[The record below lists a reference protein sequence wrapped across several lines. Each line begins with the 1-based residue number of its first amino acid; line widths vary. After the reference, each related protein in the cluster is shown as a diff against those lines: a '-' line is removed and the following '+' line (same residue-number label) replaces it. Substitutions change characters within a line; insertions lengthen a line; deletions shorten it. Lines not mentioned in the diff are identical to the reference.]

1 MSVKSQFLKKLQSRH
16 PTSAASNNKSQIDI
30 ATFRWG
36 MEQLQAQMDTW
47 LMETGLNAQTL
58 TASMMDLLVEGG
70 AFEIPAIVLHYEDR
84 VIKFMP
90 IFLYGQGVM
99 GCVEAT
105 LHTGKSVI
113 ALGRLFMRAGHVS
126 DWTFTPPGSLSHAG
140 DVFDEETFYHLI
152 AGLLP

>member
-16 PTSAASNNKSQIDI
+16 PTSAASSNKSLTDI
-30 ATFRWG
+30 ATFRWR
-36 MEQLQAQMDTW
+36 MEQLQAQMDRW
-47 LMETGLNAQTL
+47 LMDTGLNAQTL

-70 AFEIPAIVLHYEDR
+70 AFEIAAIVLHYDDR
-84 VIKFMP
+84 AIKFMP
-90 IFLYGQGVM
+90 IFLYGQGVT

-105 LHTGKSVI
+105 LHTGKTVI
-113 ALGRLFMRAGHVS
+113 SLGRLYMRAGHVS
-126 DWTFTPPGSLSHAG
+126 DWTFAPAGSLSRTV